1 MLTYSTA
8 APYFADYMSAKPVP
22 QPRRLLPSRALVE
35 DHGLQPNENSV
46 NHSYDRATAA
56 AIHPAV
62 EISPSEIV
70 TRQTMMWPGM
80 AVEFIQ
86 LTAYDKVEFRFYAP
100 VHLLAAYEQ
109 GVRRGGETFI
119 EGLPPSKL
127 RDLARK
133 FTLTPAGHEYR
144 EWHEPGTLTRLTYVY
159 FDPAKLQTNCELN
172 IADAPFTPR
181 LFFED
186 PTLWSTVV
194 KLKRLAES
202 QSPANQLYVEAL
214 GIVLVHELMRLDRGS
229 PRVDPPTRGGLAPWQ
244 QRTAIDYIEEHLAE
258 AIPLSAFAQL
268 VRLSPYYFC
277 RAFKQSFGVP
287 PHRYHMDR
295 RIEHAKELLAQR
307 VISVT
312 DVGLTLGFSETSS
325 FSAAFRKATG
335 LTPSQYHRSVA

>member
-1 MLTYSTA
+1 MLTYSTT
-8 APYFADYMSAKPVP
+8 APYFARYMSAKPAP
-22 QPRRLLPSRALVE
+22 QPRRLLPSRDRV
-35 DHGLQPNENSV
+35 DHHGLQPNENSV
-46 NHSYDRATAA
+46 SHSNDCATAT

-86 LTAYDKVEFRFYAP
+86 LIAYEKVEFRFHAS

-109 GVRRGGETFI
+109 GVRRDGETFI
-119 EGLPPSKL
+119 EGLPRSKL
-127 RDLARK
+127 QDLARK
-133 FTLTPAGHEYR
+133 FTLTPAGHEYC
-144 EWHEPGTLTRLTYVY
+144 EWHEPRTLTRLTYVY

-172 IADAPFTPR
+172 IADTSFTPR

-202 QSPANQLYVEAL
+202 QSPANRLYVEAL

-229 PRVDPPTRGGLAPWQ
+229 PRVDPPMRGGLAPWQ
-244 QRTAIDYIEEHLAE
+244 QRTVIDYVEEHWAE

-307 VISVT
+307 VVSVT